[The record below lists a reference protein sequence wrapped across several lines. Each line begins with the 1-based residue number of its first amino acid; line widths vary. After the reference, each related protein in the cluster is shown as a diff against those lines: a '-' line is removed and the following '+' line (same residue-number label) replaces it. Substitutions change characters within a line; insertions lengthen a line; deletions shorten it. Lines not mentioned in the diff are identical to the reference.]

1 MNIINGLKL
10 KFVSHLISNKVPAA
24 HLFSKP
30 ASEWFSG
37 NLLKIQKTNKTN
49 IMKSIGNC
57 RWNRLVTCQCHPIF
71 ILYRRKKSIIQWQ
84 CLCVCVCV
92 PAWSY
97 LFLKRILIGLV
108 QSNDSLLPITEE
120 KEVWLHSFQCHG
132 FSLYQATLVSA
143 WNFKC
148 NNRLKSQYRWFTT
161 LRLMQDSS
169 TF

>member
-1 MNIINGLKL
+1 MCHIWSPTKCRQHIYL
-10 KFVSHLISNKVPAA
+10 V
-24 HLFSKP
+24 
-30 ASEWFSG
+30 
-37 NLLKIQKTNKTN
+37 NLLQNGSLETFWKYPNPSSLWIKTNKTN
-49 IMKSIGNC
+49 IMKSICNC

-71 ILYRRKKSIIQWQ
+71 NLYRRKKSIIQWQ

-92 PAWSY
+92 PTWSY

-132 FSLYQATLVSA
+132 FSLYQATLFSA

-148 NNRLKSQYRWFTT
+148 YNRLKSQYRWFTT